1 VLVLGALVVGLLNNV
16 LIAALFGLTRN
27 VDAFFAATMLPNLFM
42 FLCIDYLGKNF
53 LPVLALAKL
62 QGEATASEVVSTLV
76 TVTVAVALGTTIVL
90 LASSQALFALMLPG
104 FGEADIALVVSNFW
118 IMAPAMTLMA
128 INTLHEYV
136 CQYDD
141 KFVRVMAIRMALPVV
156 NLVSIVLLGPVI
168 DVYCLPFG
176 YLAGHVVVFV
186 LMAREA
192 KYTYRPRIKVR
203 RNLEGRVLRN
213 AAVVMSTGLVAR
225 TKSIV
230 VNVLASSLGG
240 GAISALAFATKLTEP
255 LERAAFSAVKMQMF
269 SRTARLF
276 ADGKGR
282 DIGPLY
288 AVGLC
293 MCFLVFAPVLW
304 WVCVNGYA
312 LVDAIFA
319 RGEFTA
325 QMTKLVAATLVAL
338 APSVLF
344 GGVSQLLANA
354 FYALGRV
361 TVPALVM
368 PLGMILFV
376 AATVPLSR
384 ALGTEGIALS
394 TTITSFM
401 VFGILLVRLS
411 KTIEELPLGYVTLQL
426 VVYVVLGGAV
436 MGGAT
441 AVLRQLGLS
450 PLMVAAVSLPVG
462 AILYLGVLALVRD
475 RTLATLS
482 TYAWQRIARERQH
495 ARPDR
500 QAAP

>member
-1 VLVLGALVVGLLNNV
+1 
-16 LIAALFGLTRN
+16 
-27 VDAFFAATMLPNLFM
+27 
-42 FLCIDYLGKNF
+42 
-53 LPVLALAKL
+53 
-62 QGEATASEVVSTLV
+62 
-76 TVTVAVALGTTIVL
+76 
-90 LASSQALFALMLPG
+90 
-104 FGEADIALVVSNFW
+104 
-118 IMAPAMTLMA
+118 
-128 INTLHEYV
+128 
-136 CQYDD
+136 
-141 KFVRVMAIRMALPVV
+141 
-156 NLVSIVLLGPVI
+156 
-168 DVYCLPFG
+168 
-176 YLAGHVVVFV
+176 
-186 LMAREA
+186 
-192 KYTYRPRIKVR
+192 
-203 RNLEGRVLRN
+203 
-213 AAVVMSTGLVAR
+213 
-225 TKSIV
+225 
-230 VNVLASSLGG
+230 
-240 GAISALAFATKLTEP
+240 
-255 LERAAFSAVKMQMF
+255 
-269 SRTARLF
+269 
-276 ADGKGR
+276 
-282 DIGPLY
+282 
-288 AVGLC
+288 
-293 MCFLVFAPVLW
+293 
-304 WVCVNGYA
+304 
-312 LVDAIFA
+312 
-319 RGEFTA
+319 
-325 QMTKLVAATLVAL
+325 
-338 APSVLF
+338 VLF